1 MANIH
6 FSQKRQIYDEE
17 DTENNVVNKNV
28 GGAKTN
34 KKPKEE
40 RQLGGSLGPALGKSF
55 SPQEDSNLP
64 DIKKVE
70 NYVLQSIIGQDDQ
83 VKNRKDRNNKTNC

>member
-28 GGAKTN
+28 GG
-34 KKPKEE
+34 
-40 RQLGGSLGPALGKSF
+40 G
-55 SPQEDSNLP
+55 
-64 DIKKVE
+64 E
-70 NYVLQSIIGQDDQ
+70 NQ
-83 VKNRKDRNNKTNC
+83 